1 MKHFFDRTF
10 LFFVLSL
17 ILVGVVIYN
26 SIPRNKP
33 ANMGVAAIQKTQ
45 LSDFKDDFATID
57 KGDSLT
63 ILGVD
68 FSDFRFLVA
77 TKDGQ
82 RGWIPQEAV
91 DNKGII
97 YNVELITENEKTAVK
112 NGDTVTFLEQTG
124 DQYNRMME
132 FKTVDGEQGEVR
144 VHNLTTLTGNN
155 LLKYEY
161 NGGDYYLSKKKFEEK
176 YIGKTFEENEKL
188 YRPAILV
195 KKTPKGLSAQ
205 YDLRVFDKNDGKF
218 YSPTITYE
226 NGVATSY
233 TTDYIRMPNSFF
245 LKYLPLVSTFLD
257 MDFFSQLISS
267 NAFEIGDIDKDSH
280 PIWFK
285 IAGYILLVFVLIGV
299 VGFLFF
305 LNQIIPFLMFGLL
318 RFRYPLIFISNNIFQ
333 KIIWAVIIICTY
345 IWLVLGLCYPLH
357 WWYFIPILLIATW
370 WLTPKILE
378 WFDDFPSNRCPECKS
393 LYTIEYDSEEFMRE
407 YQEWRKETK
416 STRIGSRS
424 SSEWV
429 HDTEITK
436 WSDGSTSSRAVNQR
450 KVTHTTNTYN
460 NDVYDVL
467 YLVREYKQ
475 TYKCE
480 HCGFEEYGSR
490 KESKELDRK
499 YKGSYIDT
507 TTTHSGY

>member
-233 TTDYIRMPNSFF
+233 T
-245 LKYLPLVSTFLD
+245 
-257 MDFFSQLISS
+257 QLI
-267 NAFEIGDIDKDSH
+267 FPEIS
-280 PIWFK
+280 PVSF
-285 IAGYILLVFVLIGV
+285 YI
-299 VGFLFF
+299 
-305 LNQIIPFLMFGLL
+305 
-318 RFRYPLIFISNNIFQ
+318 S
-333 KIIWAVIIICTY
+333 
-345 IWLVLGLCYPLH
+345 
-357 WWYFIPILLIATW
+357 
-370 WLTPKILE
+370 
-378 WFDDFPSNRCPECKS
+378 
-393 LYTIEYDSEEFMRE
+393 
-407 YQEWRKETK
+407 
-416 STRIGSRS
+416 
-424 SSEWV
+424 
-429 HDTEITK
+429 
-436 WSDGSTSSRAVNQR
+436 
-450 KVTHTTNTYN
+450 
-460 NDVYDVL
+460 
-467 YLVREYKQ
+467 
-475 TYKCE
+475 
-480 HCGFEEYGSR
+480 
-490 KESKELDRK
+490 
-499 YKGSYIDT
+499 
-507 TTTHSGY
+507 